1 MALLAELWPA
11 AGSLGSRRERTQ
23 ILTLPTPS
31 SQPGPASLKT
41 PIRVNPQSSLLFR
54 KDVCEP
60 LTWTSKKFLFSVL
73 FFFFKVDHFWS
84 LLNLL
89 HCCFCFMFCF
99 FDQEACGILAS

>member
-41 PIRVNPQSSLLFR
+41 PIRVNPQSSLFFR
-54 KDVCEP
+54 KDVCER
-60 LTWTSKKFLFSVL
+60 LTWTSKKFLFSV
-73 FFFFKVDHFWS
+73 
-84 LLNLL
+84 
-89 HCCFCFMFCF
+89 FCF
-99 FDQEACGILAS
+99 FF